1 MAACQMVSRSP
12 PWAKFN
18 AFGGGVGSSWEGRV
32 WVLERGGKRFRD
44 GFVWVQSNFISYTV
58 VEYFVHFFMGEE

>member
-1 MAACQMVSRSP
+1 M
-12 PWAKFN
+12 
-18 AFGGGVGSSWEGRV
+18 